1 MAVFYQE
8 KFVRD
13 IVKDEMQNGIAE
25 LLRNATLQGIS
36 LRSRGT
42 WVSGRE
48 YVNNNQYIDMVYYA
62 KTGCTYTCSATHR
75 SSSIITPDNETYW
88 ALMSAKGDNGA
99 GAQSKFISIVFKAY
113 QTKPAKPTGGSF
125 DSPVPE
131 GWSDGIPERT
141 TDTPTIYM
149 SKRKFTSDGVGQ
161 DEGWSEPVVAY
172 DSQYTDICFHPAT
185 ATGDAPEAPQN
196 HGSQG
201 DNLSIWHDTGN
212 PDDVWMA
219 ISYRDMRSNGW
230 SDWSISKIK
239 GENGEKG
246 DPGADAQSKFTSIV
260 FIAAPIGV
268 PPSTPSPDE
277 GSFANPVPAGWSD
290 GIPTNQTSANSA
302 IYMSKRI
309 FTSDGKSPQETE
321 WSKPVIAYDS
331 PYIDIC
337 FHPAVDG
344 GATPAA
350 PRVHGKQGDTDLTTW
365 HDTGNSNDVW
375 MALSRK
381 DVGSSSWSNWL
392 ISKIKGENGL
402 KGDKGDK
409 GDNGDP
415 GKEGQSILV
424 STVFKA
430 SVTQPATPTDGTFDN
445 PVPTGW
451 SDGIPDVSSMRLSV
465 WMSRRKFTSDGIG
478 QDEGWSEPVV
488 ACDTVGFDVCF
499 HPATETGDAPEA
511 PTKRGEQGDD
521 ITTWH
526 DKGNSNDVWMA
537 TCSSSMR
544 DTNPQWSITKIKGEN
559 GDTPEF
565 QIDKSSGMLQYRFK
579 NNQFS
584 NLAKVVGDNGKT
596 PALKW
601 EGTKLYIASDG
612 VNFDNGVE
620 LKGAN
625 GKTPTFQISGKT
637 LQYKFEEDDA
647 YQSLGT
653 VVGNDGKT
661 PTLTWDGTTLLIN
674 GDNGVNLQGPKGDT
688 GAQGAAGARGAD
700 GARGTRWFTVPKG
713 LFDYSSSN
721 STTNISFNNILEV
734 QSGIATSSD
743 IQVGDKVKMSVLG
756 YTAEVT
762 SVVKQGIVV
771 RYDGGNIRGAQGAQG
786 AEGSYGLSVEY
797 IGKFKTGVKYLVGD
811 CVTLSNKYENNEF
824 LCTVEHTSSS
834 SEIIDASP
842 TQDGSG
848 NRLST
853 EYWTLRRANTGSRR
867 SVIDTI
873 IDNYKHE

>member
-309 FTSDGKSPQETE
+309 FTSDGNSPQETE

-337 FHPAVDG
+337 FHPAIDG

-381 DVGSSSWSNWL
+381 DVGSSSWSDWL

-488 ACDTVGFDVCF
+488 ACDTVNFDVCF
-499 HPATETGDAPEA
+499 HKATSDGNPPDA
-511 PTKRGEQGDD
+511 PTKRGTQDD
-521 ITTWH
+521 PDGWH
-526 DKGNSNDVWMA
+526 DKGTSEDVWMA

-544 DTNPQWSITKIKGEN
+544 NNNPVWSITKIKGEKGDE
-559 GDTPEF
+559 GDTPVPSMGDDGILSWKWKGKTDLPELP
-565 QIDKSSGMLQYRFK
+565 ISRCLMGPTMVPSVNESTGIMTWSKITNPLNIPSD
-579 NNQFS
+579 
-584 NLAKVVGDNGKT
+584 AKVKGPQGATGDTWVPSVDETTG
-596 PALKW
+596 
-601 EGTKLYIASDG
+601 
-612 VNFDNGVE
+612 
-620 LKGAN
+620 
-625 GKTPTFQISGKT
+625 QISWEKKT
-637 LQYKFEEDDA
+637 
-647 YQSLGT
+647 
-653 VVGNDGKT
+653 
-661 PTLTWDGTTLLIN
+661 
-674 GDNGVNLQGPKGDT
+674 GVTSISPKKIKGPKGDT
-688 GAQGAAGARGAD
+688 GSAGKDGHSPVLTWSGTTLQIDGKNGVDLKGPKGDTGPAGAD
-700 GARGTRWFTVPKG
+700 GKDGMSIENRGAW
-713 LFDYSSSN
+713 
-721 STTNISFNNILEV
+721 TTGTEYV
-734 QSGIATSSD
+734 
-743 IQVGDKVKMSVLG
+743 VGDMVS
-756 YTAEVT
+756 
-762 SVVKQGIVV
+762 S
-771 RYDGGNIRGAQGAQG
+771 
-786 AEGSYGLSVEY
+786 
-797 IGKFKTGVKYLVGD
+797 KYLEKTYVSKSD
-811 CVTLSNKYENNEF
+811 FVTNGYPSGKLAWF
-824 LCTVEHTSSS
+824 VCILEHTSVDSDVINERKNVYGSS
-834 SEIIDASP
+834 TLEVVGYNCSKNLD
-842 TQDGSG
+842 TTKWQ
-848 NRLST
+848 
-853 EYWTLRRANTGSRR
+853 LRRIYEGSQ
-867 SVIDTI
+867 ITT
-873 IDNYKHE
+873 